1 MQATKLLFLI
11 LAFLTAILLHL
22 LLTRVE
28 NFEAAKRTPLTK
40 ENIQSLFDEA
50 VLDLLAYYQK
60 LEKAGKSTTDNRIKY
75 RLVDLANA
83 INALN
88 YQYPAIQNTV
98 QTMDFKPFAMITL
111 EDLKLV
117 KDFFTRRVGITA
129 EATISEPVNMA
140 DLDML
145 SNRSRSLFGM
155 IQQKMMG
162 VPNSV
167 AIFGQLSPAGVVIE
181 FGNSLRQV
189 LENIKKLKQGLPN
202 MKKNDIPLLRAD
214 LYMVAFIY
222 ASTNFTMDMKLV
234 DQPVPQL
241 EVNNLP
247 GAKSTTSAV
256 LSALSG
262 TPTTPTST
270 TGATGATTGAS
281 TSSTPG
287 VAPKSTE
294 STPSGMKFSEL
305 IQTLMTYGPVQ
316 MGNGADLV
324 KPLSQAPLTETNTK
338 TIAPSTTKY
347 ADSKASV
354 DDIKKTIREEIQ
366 SLFGNVKTGPKDGA
380 NKVIEHRATDPI
392 VPTVPKVSTNSLEQG
407 SWFRNASQEG
417 CPYAMGQQVDANA
430 QPVPF
435 PIDMNDYVRK
445 DSIPCW
451 GCNLK

>member
-1 MQATKLLFLI
+1 MQATKLLFLV

-28 NFEAAKRTPLTK
+28 NFQAAKRTPLTK
-40 ENIQSLFDEA
+40 ENIQSLIDEG

-60 LEKAGKSTTDNRIKY
+60 LEKASKSTTDNRIKY

-88 YQYPAIQNTV
+88 YQYPSIQNTL
-98 QTMDFKPFAMITL
+98 QTMDLKPFAMITL
-111 EDLKLV
+111 EDLKLI
-117 KDFFTRRVGITA
+117 KDFFSRRVGITA
-129 EATISEPVNMA
+129 EATITEPVNMA

-145 SNRSRSLFGM
+145 SNRSMSLFGM
-155 IQQKMMG
+155 IQQKAAS
-162 VPNSV
+162 VPNSS
-167 AIFGQLSPAGVVIE
+167 AQIGQL
-181 FGNSLRQV
+181 GNSLRQV
-189 LENIKKLKQGLPN
+189 LENIKKLKQSLPN

-262 TPTTPTST
+262 TPTTT
-270 TGATGATTGAS
+270 TTATTTTGAS

-316 MGNGADLV
+316 VGHGADLV
-324 KPLSQAPLTETNTK
+324 KPLSEAPLTETNTK
-338 TIAPSTTKY
+338 TITPSTTKY
-347 ADSKASV
+347 GDSKASV

-366 SLFGNVKTGPKDGA
+366 SLMGNVKTGPKDGV

-435 PIDMNDYVRK
+435 PIDMNDYIRK

-451 GCNLK
+451 GCSLK